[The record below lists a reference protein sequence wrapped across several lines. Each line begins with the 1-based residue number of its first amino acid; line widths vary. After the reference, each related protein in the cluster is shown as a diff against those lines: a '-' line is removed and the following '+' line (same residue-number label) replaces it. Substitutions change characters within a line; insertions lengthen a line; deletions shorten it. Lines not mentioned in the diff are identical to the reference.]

1 MIVIII
7 KYIMR
12 ENPGLHIYY
21 GPTFIFVILYIILKK
36 ILFSFRMLGVGVNFF
51 WYETL

>member
-21 GPTFIFVILYIILKK
+21 GPTFIFVIF
-36 ILFSFRMLGVGVNFF
+36 LFSFRMLGVGVNFF

>member
-21 GPTFIFVILYIILKK
+21 GPTFVFVILYII
-36 ILFSFRMLGVGVNFF
+36 FSFRMLGVGVNFF